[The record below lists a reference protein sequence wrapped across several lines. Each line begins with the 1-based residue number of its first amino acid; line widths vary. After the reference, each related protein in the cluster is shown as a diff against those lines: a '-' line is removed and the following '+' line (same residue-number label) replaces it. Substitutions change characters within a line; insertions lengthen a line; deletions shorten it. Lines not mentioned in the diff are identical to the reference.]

1 MDVNP
6 TLKWA
11 KWKICIFFGGTS
23 YWWGGVGGVCEKL
36 QANKQMPFHKIIF
49 WEKSDFFWDT
59 LLVEG
64 GGLGGG
70 GLKKNPDSENIAQ
83 I

>member
-1 MDVNP
+1 MALEVRQ
-6 TLKWA
+6 K
-11 KWKICIFFGGTS
+11 K
-23 YWWGGVGGVCEKL
+23 
-36 QANKQMPFHKIIF
+36 
-49 WEKSDFFWDT
+49 WEKMFVKNYKPISKCPFIKLFFEKNQIFFWDT

-70 GLKKNPDSENIAQ
+70 GLKKIPDSENIAQ